1 MGEYLIWKELQKFE
15 LSGGKFLFNL
25 YIPKP
30 NEETTEIDV
39 VLLHPKGFF
48 VIESKNY
55 SGWIF
60 GSENNL
66 NWTQILPMGKGKE
79 GNKEQFYNPLRQN
92 GTHIKHLKRIL
103 NDTIPMWSII
113 VFSDECTFKDV
124 KISSDKQFRVIQL
137 HQLKSVVSKLI
148 KQTKKDLFSYSD
160 VQWMYDELHPF
171 TNKDELEKNIH
182 IETLYKNKKR

>member
-66 NWTQILPMGKGKE
+66 NWTQILPIGKRKE
-79 GNKEQFYNPLRQN
+79 GNKVQFYNPLRQT

-103 NDTIPMWSII
+103 NDTISMWSGMR
-113 VFSDECTFKDV
+113 SPRRE
-124 KISSDKQFRVIQL
+124 
-137 HQLKSVVSKLI
+137 
-148 KQTKKDLFSYSD
+148 
-160 VQWMYDELHPF
+160 
-171 TNKDELEKNIH
+171 
-182 IETLYKNKKR
+182 

>member
-1 MGEYLIWKELQKFE
+1 
-15 LSGGKFLFNL
+15 
-25 YIPKP
+25 
-30 NEETTEIDV
+30 
-39 VLLHPKGFF
+39 
-48 VIESKNY
+48 
-55 SGWIF
+55 
-60 GSENNL
+60 
-66 NWTQILPMGKGKE
+66 
-79 GNKEQFYNPLRQN
+79 
-92 GTHIKHLKRIL
+92 
-103 NDTIPMWSII
+103 MWSII

-137 HQLKSVVSKLI
+137 HQLKSVVNKLI

>member
-66 NWTQILPMGKGKE
+66 NWTQILPIGKRKE
-79 GNKEQFYNPLRQN
+79 GNKVQFYNPLRQN

-103 NDTIPMWSII
+103 NDTISMWSII

-137 HQLKSVVSKLI
+137 HQLKSVVNKLI

>member
-15 LSGGKFLFNL
+15 LGGGKFLFNL

-39 VLLHPKGFF
+39 VLLHPKGLF

-55 SGWIF
+55 NGWIF

-103 NDTIPMWSII
+103 NDSVPMWSII

-124 KISSDKQFRVIQL
+124 KVSSDKQFRVIQL
-137 HQLKSVVSKLI
+137 HQLKSDVNKLI

-171 TNKDELEKNIH
+171 TNTDDEVKNLH
-182 IETLYKNKKR
+182 IETLYKNKKT